1 MPVVTISRE
10 LGCSGDRI
18 GRAVADELG
27 YAFVD
32 KQTIEAVLRAS
43 GVPQF
48 GQIYES
54 YPSFWDRFDQ
64 ARAAALDMLDRAI
77 RALARRGNTVILG
90 RGGFAVLTG
99 LADVLNVRLRAARAI
114 RVHRVMAT
122 QGITD
127 EHEADEVVG
136 RNDRMRA
143 AFVESLYPVRWN
155 DLDAF
160 DLVIDT
166 GKVPPDLA
174 SGWIVAVV
182 RSWGQAPFEGDTTAD
197 LEEDPILDE
206 YLMKVFGE

>member
-1 MPVVTISRE
+1 MAVVTISRE
-10 LGCSGDRI
+10 LGCNGNRI
-18 GRAVADELG
+18 GMAVAGELG

-32 KQTIEAVLRAS
+32 KQKIEAILRAS

-64 ARAAALDMLDRAI
+64 TRAAALDMLDRVI
-77 RALARRGNTVILG
+77 RALARRGDVVILG

-114 RVHRVMAT
+114 RVRRVMAT

-127 EHEADEVVG
+127 EREADEIVV

-166 GKVPPDLA
+166 GKIPADLA
-174 SGWIVAVV
+174 AGWIVAVV
-182 RSWGQAPFEGDTTAD
+182 GSWAGAPLGGDGAAALEAD
-197 LEEDPILDE
+197 PELDE
-206 YLMKVFGE
+206 RIAAVLG